1 MIIFTYNKQRHN
13 LINEWSDMT
22 LTQAIDISAVKVPD
36 VPDWFDWFQHL
47 DLVDLLLEKFSTFKE
62 WSLINP
68 AEKVNLFITYVL
80 PLVQDLHAETPKTYV
95 PRMITGFTHNGT
107 DYLMPTN
114 LDIGTETILQH
125 GQTAK
130 PFIEASNLLKM
141 FSEMKG
147 EGIKVM
153 PHFIAC
159 VVKIHPEEQFDEK
172 EIARRVEEFKTLP
185 MDLFWE
191 VFFCTLQ
198 HIYRLQLST
207 LRSMIKV
214 KEPEPRG
221 VVNRLASRL
230 GRLRSRRAELLDQ
243 LKQ

>member
-1 MIIFTYNKQRHN
+1 
-13 LINEWSDMT
+13 MT
-22 LTQAIDISAVKVPD
+22 LEQAIDISSVKVPD
-36 VPDWFDWFQHL
+36 VSDWFDWFQHL
-47 DLVDLLLEKFSTFKE
+47 DLIDMLLEKFSTFKD
-62 WSLINP
+62 WSFISP
-68 AEKVNLFITYVL
+68 AEKVNMFITYCL
-80 PLVQDLHAETPKTYV
+80 PLVQDLHAETPKTYT
-95 PRMITGFTHNGT
+95 PRMIAGFTHNGT

-114 LDIGTETILQH
+114 LEIGTETILQH

-130 PFIEASNLLKM
+130 PFVEASNLLKM

-153 PHFIAC
+153 PHFVSC
-159 VVKIHPEEQFDEK
+159 VVKINHDEQFDEK
-172 EIARRVEEFKTLP
+172 EIARRVESFRTLP

-198 HIYRLQLST
+198 LTYRLQVNT

-214 KEPEPRG
+214 RDPQPHG
-221 VVNRLASRL
+221 IVNKLASRL
-230 GRLRSRRAELLDQ
+230 GRLRLRRAELLEE